1 MKKLI
6 TALLT
11 TTLLISS
18 GAYAENV
25 ANDALTSLIGTLE
38 ITSSRTSA
46 NGKLVGCEINYGAII
61 FDNTYSQGAPYIVKG
76 TLGVNGLN
84 NNSSLALGLKVATY
98 RLYPQKNGDISTKP
112 ERPYLAYL
120 KASNGINNV
129 NGYLNKTDSDNM
141 DGGVFYV
148 YKFDAILAEM
158 LAEMVNTKTISIV
171 FNRRENGYDVTVPI
185 DLTVTSV
192 NDKGTRSYSDKNM
205 HEFSV
210 CYSDLLNSVADNIDK
225 NKPK

>member
-11 TTLLISS
+11 AMLFISS
-18 GAYAENV
+18 SAYAEVNG
-25 ANDALTSLIGTLE
+25 ALSSLIGTLE

-46 NGKLVGCEINYGAII
+46 NGKLIGCEILYAAMI

-76 TLGVNGLN
+76 SLGVNGIS
-84 NNSSLALGLKVATY
+84 NNSNLALGLKVATY
-98 RLYPQKNGDISTKP
+98 RLYPQNNGDVSTKP

-120 KASNGINNV
+120 KAANGINNV
-129 NGYLNKTDSDNM
+129 NGYLNKSDSDNM

-148 YKFDAILAEM
+148 YKFDARLAEM
-158 LAEMVNTKTISIV
+158 LAEMANTKTISIV
-171 FNRRENGYDVTVPI
+171 FNRREGGYDVVVPI

-192 NDKGTRSYSDKNM
+192 NGKGVRTHSDKNM
-205 HEFSV
+205 YEFST
-210 CYSDLLNSVADNIDK
+210 CYSDLLNSVADNIDE

>member
-11 TTLLISS
+11 AMLFISS
-18 GAYAENV
+18 SAYAEVNG
-25 ANDALTSLIGTLE
+25 ALSSLIGTLE

-46 NGKLVGCEINYGAII
+46 NGKLIGCEILYGAMI

-76 TLGVNGLN
+76 SLGVNGIS
-84 NNSSLALGLKVATY
+84 NNSNLALGLKVATY
-98 RLYPQKNGDISTKP
+98 RLYPQNNGDVSTKP

-120 KASNGINNV
+120 KAANGINNV
-129 NGYLNKTDSDNM
+129 NGYLNKSDSDNM

-148 YKFDAILAEM
+148 YKFDARLADILGQM
-158 LAEMVNTKTISIV
+158 SNTKTISIV
-171 FNRRENGYDVTVPI
+171 FNRREGGYDVVVPI

-192 NDKGTRSYSDKNM
+192 NDKGVRTHSDKNM
-205 HEFSV
+205 YEFST
-210 CYSDLLNSVADNIDK
+210 CYSDLLNSVADNIDE